1 MQMEA
6 FQRASLVVSSV
17 VLAGA
22 MTIAGCHQNSSHP
35 DEKGAVTNSLNSN
48 QLSNVSVSQ
57 DRDKGVM
64 TLTGDVDTAD
74 KKAQAETVAKQAA
87 PDYTIANEIGVRPP
101 QEANAGTVAS
111 DLDKGIEENFK
122 AKIKANKALDDQSI
136 RASAKNGTLELKGS
150 VKTAE
155 QKKEAAMLAKKTP
168 NVQQVVNELEVN
180 PKKHS
185 TASDQ
190 ENAR

>member
-1 MQMEA
+1 MHMEG
-6 FQRASLVVSSV
+6 FRRASLIASSV

-22 MTIAGCHQNSSHP
+22 LAVAGCHQNSSHP
-35 DEKGAVTNSLNSN
+35 DEKDAVTNSLNSN

-64 TLTGDVDTAD
+64 TLTGNVDSDD
-74 KKAQAETVAKQAA
+74 KKSQAATLAKQAA
-87 PDYTIANEIGVRPP
+87 PDYTVANEIGVRPP
-101 QEANAGTVAS
+101 ETANAGAVAS
-111 DLDKGIEENFK
+111 DLDKGIENNFK
-122 AKIKANKALDDQSI
+122 AEIKAHKALDDQSI

-150 VKTAE
+150 VKTE
-155 QKKEAAMLAKKTP
+155 GQKKEAEALAKKTP

-185 TASDQ
+185 TTSTGNGQ
-190 ENAR
+190 